1 MEITF
6 GCNNKNKKQLKY
18 PSSEDL
24 LSKVWYIN
32 SIETTV
38 CS

>member
-1 MEITF
+1 MEFTF
-6 GCNNKNKKQLKY
+6 GYNNKNKKQLKC

-38 CS
+38 RS